1 MTIFVVK
8 MKPAVKPEWLKSKI
22 GRRFALYVAL
32 IGAIMALMLSF
43 IISYQQYQAR
53 VSFLKSEL
61 DNIVTSNK
69 SFIEESLWILDTRL
83 LKLAIQGFLTN
94 GDIVFA
100 EITDENGKTLVSYGT
115 IDSDNVIIKTIPLYH
130 RNGGKN
136 VFLGKLTVAAS
147 KRSAYRKAVSSII
160 ITLFQSLLLM
170 SIISLSIIYIFW
182 YLVSR
187 HLITIQQ
194 YTRRITFEE
203 QQEPLVLDR
212 PINRHTKDDELAS
225 TVDAINF
232 MYSKAYEAYQ
242 KLKKET
248 SEKIKLEQ
256 QLLQVQKMES
266 IGRLAAGI
274 AHDFNNVLSI
284 ILGYSDLMLATLPV
298 NDPIREKI
306 KRIHE
311 SANQAATLTR
321 QLLAFSRKQVL
332 EKKVLSIN
340 TIIQNF
346 LKILGKMVGEDI
358 VITTYLSEESCNV
371 EADPGQIEQVI
382 MNLIVN
388 ARDAMPNG
396 GEIII
401 ETAEVELDQHYV
413 NKRNEVK
420 PGRYVLMAISD
431 TGEGM
436 DEDILAKI
444 FDPFF
449 TTKEQGKGTGLGLAT
464 VYGIIKQH
472 DGYIYAYSEKERGS
486 TFKIYLPASDKTA
499 EDAESKSSTKV
510 LPQGNETILIVDDN
524 ASIRQL
530 IIETL
535 KPLGYNCLQAASG
548 KDAINVIREYSGKV
562 HLLITDVIM
571 PGMSGRELADMI
583 RKEMPHIKVIF
594 MSGYTENIIAHHGV
608 LEQGINYIP
617 KPITPVTLTQKIRRV
632 LNNNRVKN

>member
-1 MTIFVVK
+1 
-8 MKPAVKPEWLKSKI
+8 MKAAVKPEWLKGKI
-22 GRRFALYVAL
+22 GRRFALYVAF

-43 IISYQQYQAR
+43 IISYQQYKNR

-61 DNIVTSNK
+61 DNIVGSNE

-83 LKLAIQGFLTN
+83 LNLVMQGFLVN

-100 EITDENGKTLVSYGT
+100 QIADDNGQTIVSYGT
-115 IDSDNVIIKTIPLYH
+115 LDSDNVIIKTIPLFH
-130 RNGGKN
+130 LDEGKN
-136 VFLGKLTVAAS
+136 IFLGKLTVAAS
-147 KRSAYRKAVSSII
+147 KLSAVREAESSIM
-160 ITLFQSLLLM
+160 ITLLQSLLLM
-170 SIISLSIIYIFW
+170 SIISVSIIYIFW
-182 YLVSR
+182 HLVSR

-194 YTRRITFEE
+194 YTRRITFKER
-203 QQEPLVLDR
+203 QEPLVLDR
-212 PINRHTKDDELAS
+212 QVNRHTKDDELAS

-232 MYSKAYEAYQ
+232 MYSKAIEAYR
-242 KLKKET
+242 KLENET

-256 QLLQVQKMES
+256 QLLQVQKIES
-266 IGRLAAGI
+266 IGRLAAGV
-274 AHDFNNVLSI
+274 AHDFNNVLSVI
-284 ILGYSDLMLATLPV
+284 IGYSDLLLATITA

-311 SANQAATLTR
+311 SGSQAATLTR

-332 EKKVLSIN
+332 EKKVISIN
-340 TIIQNF
+340 TIIRNF

-358 VITTYLSEESCNV
+358 VITTYLSEENCTV

-401 ETAEVELDQHYV
+401 ETAEVQLDQHYV

-420 PGRYVLMAISD
+420 PGPYVLMAFSD

-436 DEDILAKI
+436 DEKVLSKI

-449 TTKEQGKGTGLGLAT
+449 TTKEYGKGTGLGLAT
-464 VYGIIKQH
+464 VYGIVKQH
-472 DGYIYAYSEKERGS
+472 DGYIYAYSEKGRGT
-486 TFKIYLPASDKTA
+486 TFKIYLPASKKIA
-499 EDAESKSSTKV
+499 EEIESKSTVKA
-510 LPQGNETILIVDDN
+510 LLEGNETILIVDDN

-530 IIETL
+530 IVETL
-535 KPLGYNCLQAASG
+535 KPLGYNCMQAVSG
-548 KDAINVIREYSGKV
+548 KDAINVLRKYSGEV
-562 HLLITDVIM
+562 HLLLTDVVM
-571 PGMSGRELADMI
+571 PGMSGRELAEII
-583 RKEMPHIKVIF
+583 REERPEMKVIF

-608 LEQGINYIP
+608 LEQGINYIS
-617 KPITPVTLTQKIRRV
+617 KPVTPVTLTQKIWSV
-632 LNNNRVKN
+632 LHDS

>member
-1 MTIFVVK
+1 
-8 MKPAVKPEWLKSKI
+8 MKAAVKPEWLKGKI
-22 GRRFALYVAL
+22 GRRFALYVAF

-43 IISYQQYQAR
+43 IISYQQYKNR

-61 DNIVTSNK
+61 DNIVGSNE

-83 LKLAIQGFLTN
+83 LNLVMQGFLVN

-100 EITDENGKTLVSYGT
+100 QITDDNGQTIVSYGT
-115 IDSDNVIIKTIPLYH
+115 LDSDNVIIKTIPLFH
-130 RNGGKN
+130 QDEGKN
-136 VFLGKLTVAAS
+136 IFLGKLTVAAS
-147 KRSAYRKAVSSII
+147 KLSAVREAESSIM
-160 ITLFQSLLLM
+160 ITLLQSLLLM
-170 SIISLSIIYIFW
+170 SIISVSIIYIFW
-182 YLVSR
+182 HLVSR

-194 YTRRITFEE
+194 YTRRITFKER
-203 QQEPLVLDR
+203 QEPLVLDR
-212 PINRHTKDDELAS
+212 PVNRHTKDDELAS

-232 MYSKAYEAYQ
+232 MYSKAIEAYR
-242 KLKKET
+242 KLENET

-256 QLLQVQKMES
+256 QLLQVQKIES
-266 IGRLAAGI
+266 IGRLAAGV
-274 AHDFNNVLSI
+274 AHDFNNVLSVI
-284 ILGYSDLMLATLPV
+284 IGYSDLLLATITA

-311 SANQAATLTR
+311 SGSQAATLTR

-332 EKKVLSIN
+332 EKKVISIN
-340 TIIQNF
+340 TIIRNF

-358 VITTYLSEESCNV
+358 VITTYLSEENCTV

-401 ETAEVELDQHYV
+401 ETAEVQLDQHYV

-420 PGRYVLMAISD
+420 PGPYVLMAFSD

-436 DEDILAKI
+436 DEKVLSKI

-449 TTKEQGKGTGLGLAT
+449 TTKEHGKGTGLGLAT
-464 VYGIIKQH
+464 VYGIVKQH
-472 DGYIYAYSEKERGS
+472 DGYIYAYSEKGRGT
-486 TFKIYLPASDKTA
+486 TFKIYLPASKKIA
-499 EDAESKSSTKV
+499 EEIESKSTVKA
-510 LPQGNETILIVDDN
+510 LLEGNETILVVDDN

-530 IIETL
+530 IVETL
-535 KPLGYNCLQAASG
+535 KPLGYNCMQAVSG
-548 KDAINVIREYSGKV
+548 KDAINVLRKYSGEV
-562 HLLITDVIM
+562 HLLLTDVVM
-571 PGMSGRELADMI
+571 PGMSGRELAEII
-583 RKEMPHIKVIF
+583 REERPEMKVIF

-608 LEQGINYIP
+608 LEQGINYIS
-617 KPITPVTLTQKIRRV
+617 KPVTPVTLTQKIWSV
-632 LNNNRVKN
+632 LHDS

>member
-1 MTIFVVK
+1 
-8 MKPAVKPEWLKSKI
+8 MKAAVKPEWLKGKI
-22 GRRFALYVAL
+22 GRRFALYVAF

-43 IISYQQYQAR
+43 IISYQQYKNR

-61 DNIVTSNK
+61 DNIVGSNE

-83 LKLAIQGFLTN
+83 LNLVMQGFLVN

-100 EITDENGKTLVSYGT
+100 QITDDNGQTIVSYGT
-115 IDSDNVIIKTIPLYH
+115 LDSDNVIIKTIPLFH
-130 RNGGKN
+130 LDEGKN
-136 VFLGKLTVAAS
+136 IFLGKLTVAAS
-147 KRSAYRKAVSSII
+147 KLSAVRDAESSIM
-160 ITLFQSLLLM
+160 ITLLQSLLLM
-170 SIISLSIIYIFW
+170 SIISVSIIYIFW
-182 YLVSR
+182 HLVSR

-194 YTRRITFEE
+194 YTRRITFKER
-203 QQEPLVLDR
+203 QEPLVLDR
-212 PINRHTKDDELAS
+212 QVNRHTKDDELAS

-232 MYSKAYEAYQ
+232 MYSKAIEAYR
-242 KLKKET
+242 KLENET

-256 QLLQVQKMES
+256 QLLQVQKIES
-266 IGRLAAGI
+266 IGRLAAGV
-274 AHDFNNVLSI
+274 AHDFNNVLSVI
-284 ILGYSDLMLATLPV
+284 IGYSDLLLATITA

-311 SANQAATLTR
+311 SGSQAATLTR

-332 EKKVLSIN
+332 EKKVISIN
-340 TIIQNF
+340 TIIRNF

-358 VITTYLSEESCNV
+358 VITTYLSEENCTV

-401 ETAEVELDQHYV
+401 ETAEVQLDQHYV

-420 PGRYVLMAISD
+420 PGPYVLMAFSD

-436 DEDILAKI
+436 DEKVLSKI

-449 TTKEQGKGTGLGLAT
+449 TTKEHGKGTGLGLAT
-464 VYGIIKQH
+464 VYGIVKQH
-472 DGYIYAYSEKERGS
+472 DGYIYAYSEKGRGT
-486 TFKIYLPASDKTA
+486 TFKIYLPASKKIA
-499 EDAESKSSTKV
+499 EEIESKSTVKA
-510 LPQGNETILIVDDN
+510 LLEGNETILVVDDN

-530 IIETL
+530 IVETL
-535 KPLGYNCLQAASG
+535 KPLGYNCMQAVSG
-548 KDAINVIREYSGKV
+548 KDAINVLRKYSGEV
-562 HLLITDVIM
+562 HLLLTDVVM
-571 PGMSGRELADMI
+571 PGMSGRELAEII
-583 RKEMPHIKVIF
+583 REERPEMKVIF

-608 LEQGINYIP
+608 LEQGINYIS
-617 KPITPVTLTQKIRRV
+617 KPVTPVTLTQKIWSV
-632 LNNNRVKN
+632 LHDS

>member
-1 MTIFVVK
+1 
-8 MKPAVKPEWLKSKI
+8 MKPALKPEWLKSKI
-22 GRRFALYVAL
+22 GRRFALYVAF
-32 IGAIMALMLSF
+32 IGAMMALILSF

-53 VSFLKSEL
+53 VSYLKSEL
-61 DNIVTSNK
+61 DNIVASNK

-83 LKLAIQGFLTN
+83 LKLAIQGFLAN
-94 GDIVFA
+94 GDVVFA
-100 EITDENGKTLVSYGT
+100 EITDENGKTIVSYGT
-115 IDSDNVIIKTIPLYH
+115 LDSDNVIIKTIPLFH
-130 RNGGKN
+130 QNEDKN
-136 VFLGKLTVAAS
+136 IFLGKLTVAAS
-147 KRSAYRKAVSSII
+147 KLSAYRKAESSII

-170 SIISLSIIYIFW
+170 SIISISIIYIFW

-194 YTRRITFEE
+194 YTRHITFEK
-203 QQEPLVLDR
+203 QQEPLILDR

-232 MYSKAYEAYQ
+232 MYSKAIEAYQ
-242 KLKKET
+242 KLKNET
-248 SEKIKLEQ
+248 SKKIKLEQ
-256 QLLQVQKMES
+256 QLLQVQKMNS

-284 ILGYSDLMLATLPV
+284 ILGYSDLMLATLPPD
-298 NDPIREKI
+298 DPTREKI

-311 SANQAATLTR
+311 SGNQAATLTR

-358 VITTYLSEESCNV
+358 VITTYLSEENCNI

-413 NKRNEVK
+413 NKRHEVK
-420 PGRYVLMAISD
+420 PGQYVLMAISD

-436 DEDILAKI
+436 DEDVLSKI

-464 VYGIIKQH
+464 VYGIVKQH
-472 DGYIYAYSEKERGS
+472 DGYIYAYSEEGKGT
-486 TFKIYLPASDKTA
+486 TFKIYLPASNKTL
-499 EDAESKSSTKV
+499 EDTESKSSTKV
-510 LPQGNETILIVDDN
+510 LLHGKETILVVDDN

-530 IIETL
+530 VIETL
-535 KPLGYNCLQAASG
+535 KPLGYNCLQAESG
-548 KDAINVIREYSGKV
+548 KAAINVLRKYAGEV
-562 HLLITDVIM
+562 HLLLTDVIM
-571 PGMSGRELADMI
+571 PGMSGRELAETI
-583 RKEMPHIKVIF
+583 RKGRPDIKVIF
-594 MSGYTENIIAHHGV
+594 MSGYTENIIARHGV

-617 KPITPVTLTQKIRRV
+617 KPITPVTLTQKIRKV
-632 LNNNRVKN
+632 LNDN